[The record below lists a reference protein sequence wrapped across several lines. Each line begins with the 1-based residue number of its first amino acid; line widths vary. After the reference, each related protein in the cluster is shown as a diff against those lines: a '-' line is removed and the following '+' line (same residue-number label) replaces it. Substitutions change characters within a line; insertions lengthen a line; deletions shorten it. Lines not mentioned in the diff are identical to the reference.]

1 MFDVRCF
8 RHRMKRPL
16 QSFFA
21 AALGI
26 FCTIYLLNP
35 SAGWVEFIPDF
46 IPTIGNLDEA
56 AAVLIL
62 LRCLSHFGIDLSFL
76 TRFRKTAEPPPEGP
90 KPPRREPGGARE
102 KVIDV

>member
-1 MFDVRCF
+1 MNRLLKNIVAAG
-8 RHRMKRPL
+8 L
-16 QSFFA
+16 GLFA
-21 AALGI
+21 
-26 FCTIYLLNP
+26 TVYLLNP
-35 SAGWVEFIPDF
+35 AAGWVEFIPDF

-76 TRFRKTAEPPPEGP
+76 TRFRKSEKPAEPEI
-90 KPPRREPGGARE
+90 PRRETGRARE

>member
-1 MFDVRCF
+1 
-8 RHRMKRPL
+8 MKRHL
-16 QSFFA
+16 QNIVA
-21 AALGI
+21 AAAGL
-26 FCTIYLLNP
+26 FATVYLLNP
-35 SAGWVEFIPDF
+35 AAGWIEFIPDF

-76 TRFRKTAEPPPEGP
+76 TRFRKSEPAPEAE
-90 KPPRREPGGARE
+90 PPRREPGRARE

>member
-1 MFDVRCF
+1 
-8 RHRMKRPL
+8 MKRPL
-16 QSFFA
+16 QNLVA
-21 AALGI
+21 AAAGL
-26 FCTIYLLNP
+26 FATVYLLNP
-35 SAGWVEFIPDF
+35 AAGWVEFIPDF

-76 TRFRKTAEPPPEGP
+76 TRFRKSEKPAEPET
-90 KPPRREPGGARE
+90 PRREPGRPRE

>member
-1 MFDVRCF
+1 MN
-8 RHRMKRPL
+8 RPL
-16 QSFFA
+16 KNLVA
-21 AALGI
+21 GALGI
-26 FCTIYLLNP
+26 FSTIYLLNP
-35 SAGWVEFIPDF
+35 DAGWIEFIPDF
-46 IPTIGNLDEA
+46 IPGIGNLDEA

>member
-1 MFDVRCF
+1 MN
-8 RHRMKRPL
+8 RPL
-16 QSFFA
+16 KNLVVG
-21 AALGI
+21 ALGI

-35 SAGWVEFIPDF
+35 AAGWIEFIPDF

-76 TRFRKTAEPPPEGP
+76 TRFRKSEKPVEPEA
-90 KPPRREPGGARE
+90 PRRESGKGRE